1 MSRRE
6 IELSDLFS
14 SSFITSL
21 SVAKQR
27 VWTFYQDEGAEDRTE
42 NTVIHSLT
50 PRKMSLIIQTGGET
64 VKAERVR
71 P

>member
-1 MSRRE
+1 M
-6 IELSDLFS
+6 
-14 SSFITSL
+14 
-21 SVAKQR
+21 AKQR
-27 VWTFYQDEGAEDRTE
+27 VWTFYQDEGAEDCTE

-50 PRKMSLIIQTGGET
+50 PRKMSLIIQTGVET